1 MERKVISKKF
11 WSYVIP
17 SMLAMLLS
25 GFYSIID
32 GLFVGNAVGSEAL
45 AAINIAYPIQVV
57 LNATAIG
64 VGIGGAIRMSCAK
77 GAEDNADANKYF
89 GNTLFLLVVSGI
101 GLPCFFWQCMN
112 RCYIF

>member
-32 GLFVGNAVGSEAL
+32 GLFVGNA
-45 AAINIAYPIQVV
+45 
-57 LNATAIG
+57 
-64 VGIGGAIRMSCAK
+64 
-77 GAEDNADANKYF
+77 D
-89 GNTLFLLVVSGI
+89 
-101 GLPCFFWQCMN
+101 
-112 RCYIF
+112 

>member
-64 VGIGGAIRMSCAK
+64 VGIGGAIRMS
-77 GAEDNADANKYF
+77 
-89 GNTLFLLVVSGI
+89 LSLI
-101 GLPCFFWQCMN
+101 H
-112 RCYIF
+112 I